1 LQSSR
6 GLKQVILG
14 LAVVGFGMVLGIASL
29 VWLMGRVVSA
39 LTNNP
44 GLDLMPVFVAL
55 LAILVG
61 LGGLMIVYW
70 GTMRED

>member
-1 LQSSR
+1 MSR

-14 LAVVGFGMVLGIASL
+14 LAVVGFGMALAIASL

-44 GLDLMPVFVAL
+44 GFDPMPLFVAL
-55 LAILVG
+55 LAIMVA
-61 LGGLMIVYW
+61 LGGLTIAYW
-70 GTMRED
+70 GAMRDD

>member
-1 LQSSR
+1 MASSR
-6 GLKQVILG
+6 GLRQVILG

-44 GLDLMPVFVAL
+44 NLDLMPLFVAL
-55 LAILVG
+55 LAIFVG

-70 GTMRED
+70 ETIRDD

>member
-1 LQSSR
+1 
-6 GLKQVILG
+6 LKQVILG